1 MMRSQ
6 MLLIRVALA
15 ACLAVPLFAQG
26 KGRAKHSEPGIFTE
40 ADRRAVRD
48 WARAAAP
55 GALPPGLAQRGQ
67 LPPGM
72 QKKLARGGTLPPGI
86 AKKFSPFPPDLSGR
100 LSPLPPGCACDRV
113 FLDGRALVVAR
124 ATQAILDVID
134 VF

>member
-1 MMRSQ
+1 MMRDE
-6 MLLIRVALA
+6 MLLLRVALA
-15 ACLAVPLFAQG
+15 VCLAVPLFAQG
-26 KGRAKHSEPGIFTE
+26 KGGKRNQPGIFTD

-48 WARAAAP
+48 WARAVAP

-67 LPPGM
+67 LPPGI

-113 FLDGRALVVAR
+113 FLDGRALVIAR